1 METKKQK
8 KQKAEVILRKIAD
21 LYDEIQSLAYQIPE
35 IDHKTNSALSYSIDD
50 AIAGRKRVVENVNR
64 FFNK

>member
-8 KQKAEVILRKIAD
+8 KQKAEEILRKIAN
-21 LYDEIQSLAYQIPE
+21 LYDDIEALAYEIPE
-35 IDHKTNSALSYSIDD
+35 IDYKTNSVLSYTIDD
-50 AIAGRKRVVENVNR
+50 AKAGRKRVVESVNR